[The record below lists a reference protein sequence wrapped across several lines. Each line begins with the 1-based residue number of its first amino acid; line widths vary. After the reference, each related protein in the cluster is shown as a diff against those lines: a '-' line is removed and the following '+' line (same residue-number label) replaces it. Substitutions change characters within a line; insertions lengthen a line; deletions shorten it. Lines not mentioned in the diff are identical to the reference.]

1 MHKRPAKGSVYEV
14 IGEALDAVGPRKIVA
29 GLLDVGTSKAHAW
42 SDPDQGVGRAP
53 LSYGEA
59 RSVAR
64 EFPDTAGLVFARDM
78 ATMAGGVFLPPMP
91 EIGCAK
97 IAAAFGKFTRESAEA
112 TAELFADL
120 SDGNLD
126 RDEADRACRELDDV
140 IAAAIALRGA
150 VLAALVAGERLENG
164 GDGT

>member
-1 MHKRPAKGSVYEV
+1 MMRKRPEKGSVWAV
-14 IGEALDAVGPRKIVA
+14 IGAALDAIGPRKIVA
-29 GLLDVGTSKAHAW
+29 DFLDVGHSKAAGW
-42 SDPDQGVGRAP
+42 SDPDQANGRAP

-59 RSVAR
+59 RIVAR

-78 ATMAGGVFLPPMP
+78 AAMAGGVFMPPMP
-91 EIGCAK
+91 EIGCDK

-126 RDEADRACRELDDV
+126 RDEADRAARELDDV
-140 IAAAIALRGA
+140 IGAALALRAA
-150 VLAALVAGERLENG
+150 VLSAVKESERIAGHG
-164 GDGT
+164 